1 MKKILKFTLLFSFAL
16 PTTNLI
22 WKNLFFENIPWTI
35 VKVAIILSVFEI
47 LLKPIIKLILIPINI
62 LTLGLFRIIIDT
74 FGLYLAIFLLNDFQI
89 SNISNITLSLFGI
102 STPPL
107 SFQNFWSFL
116 ITSVTL
122 GIIVN
127 FFNFILKKKPKP
139 V

>member
-16 PTTNLI
+16 PTANLI

-74 FGLYLAIFLLNDFQI
+74 FGLYLAIFLLEDFQI
-89 SNISNITLSLFGI
+89 SNISNVALSLFGV

-107 SFQNFWSFL
+107 NFQNFWSFL